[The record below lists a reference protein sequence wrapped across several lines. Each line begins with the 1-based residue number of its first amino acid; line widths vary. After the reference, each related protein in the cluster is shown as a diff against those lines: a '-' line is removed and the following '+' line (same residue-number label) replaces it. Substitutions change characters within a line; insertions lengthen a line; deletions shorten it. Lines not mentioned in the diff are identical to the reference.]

1 MFSGV
6 ATTLQGLGVVERTL
20 VAVFTNLGLPLGRAA
35 VGVLAYRGLS
45 FWLPL
50 LAGFVALRSVRS
62 LRKPASNVEQGASG

>member
-1 MFSGV
+1 
-6 ATTLQGLGVVERTL
+6 
-20 VAVFTNLGLPLGRAA
+20 
-35 VGVLAYRGLS
+35 VLTYRGLS